1 MMLPALAVDWLQLLP
16 LAVLGAVLG
25 LDVVSFPQ
33 AMISRPIVAST
44 LAGAMLGHPER
55 GLVMGVALEFFALES
70 MPFGASR
77 YPEWGSAS
85 VVGGALF
92 AMTPDGTPAAMTLAA
107 LAALAA
113 AQLSGLSMV
122 ALRQLNARLA
132 RGQQRQLAA
141 GSGAAVTRLQ
151 FAGMAA
157 DLLRGGALTMLA
169 LAVFTPLRVAILA
182 TFTFPN
188 TLSRAVVVSVASA
201 VGLAAVWKVTSTTPG
216 ARWWLLGGLA
226 LGFALAGGL
235 W

>member
-1 MMLPALAVDWLQLLP
+1 MLPELAVDWWQLMP
-16 LAVLGAVLG
+16 LAALGAVLG

-44 LAGAMLGHPER
+44 LAGAMLGQPVR
-55 GLVMGVALEFFALES
+55 GLIMGVALEFFALES

-77 YPEWGSAS
+77 YPEWGSAA

-92 AMTPDGTPAAMTLAA
+92 AMTPDDMPAAMALSA

-113 AQLSGLSMV
+113 AQLGGLSMV
-122 ALRQLNARLA
+122 ALRRWNARLA
-132 RGQQRQLAA
+132 RSQQAALAA
-141 GSGAAVTRLQ
+141 GSGRAVTTLQ
-151 FAGMAA
+151 LAGMAA
-157 DLLRGGALTMLA
+157 DFVRGGVLTLFA
-169 LAVFTPLRVAILA
+169 LAAFSPLRVAILG

-201 VGLAAVWKVTSTTPG
+201 VGLAAVWKVTATAQG
-216 ARWWLLGGLA
+216 ARWWLLGGLV

-235 W
+235 G